1 MSTSLTPIN
10 SMPGRR
16 TLTHEIWVVLAL
28 SLGASGLHSLISF
41 LGSVTAPEALNKQTT
56 SLVTDPAAGRIWL
69 GLAWQ
74 LFWLASAL
82 VPVALV
88 AHLMQRGGEGLRVT
102 LGVDWRPRLKDFLRG
117 AAVAAAIGIPGLCL
131 YAAARS
137 AGLNLNV
144 APSTLGD
151 IWWRIPVLVGSAIQ
165 NAVVEEIIVVG
176 YLLHRLDQLGWTP
189 WKADLTSAV
198 LRGSYHLYQ
207 GLGGFFGNVFMGLV
221 FARLYRRWDR
231 VMPLL
236 LAHAIMDTVVFVGS
250 IALAGRFG
258 LPKLPH

>member
-1 MSTSLTPIN
+1 MSTSLTPID
-10 SMPGRR
+10 STTRRR

-28 SLGASGLHSLISF
+28 SLGASGLHALISF
-41 LGSVTAPEALNKQTT
+41 LGSVTAPKALNEQTT
-56 SLVTDPAAGRIWL
+56 ALVTDQAVGRPWL

-88 AHLMQRGGEGLRVT
+88 AHLMQRGGEGLRAT
-102 LGVDWRPRLKDFLRG
+102 LGVDWRPRLKDFLR
-117 AAVAAAIGIPGLCL
+117 AAAIAAAIGIPGLCL

-151 IWWRIPVLVGSAIQ
+151 VWWRIPVLVLSAIQ
-165 NAVVEEIIVVG
+165 NAVVEEIIILG
-176 YLLHRLDQLGWTP
+176 YLLHRLDQLGWAP
-189 WKADLTSAV
+189 WKADLTSAAI
-198 LRGSYHLYQ
+198 RGSYHLYQ
-207 GLGGFFGNVFMGLV
+207 GLGGFIGNMFMGVV
-221 FARLYRRWDR
+221 FARLYRRWGR

-236 LAHAIMDTVVFVGS
+236 VAHAIMDTVVFVGS

-258 LPKLPH
+258 LPKLTN